1 MEGRAE
7 SAPRWGALLVEVCT
21 RALWPPVAVLVLH
34 AVLSLGFAA
43 YDRFPLLDAPMHVLG
58 GIAIAAMFERT
69 LAALRR
75 QGWVKAMELEIAATL
90 VVGLSCLAAFVWEC
104 AEFASDRYLGTR
116 AQVGIADTLVDMGLG
131 IAGAASFLAARVW
144 TARRLA

>member
-7 SAPRWGALLVEVCT
+7 SAPRWGALVAEVCT

-34 AVLSLGFAA
+34 AVLSLGFGA
-43 YDRFPLLDAPMHVLG
+43 YDSFPLLDAPMHVLG
-58 GIAIAAMFERT
+58 GIAIAAAFERT

-75 QGWVKAMELEIAATL
+75 QGWVGAVEAEIAAAL
-90 VVGLSCLAAFVWEC
+90 IVGLSCLAAFVWEC

-116 AQVGIADTLVDMGLG
+116 AQVDIADTLVDMGLG
-131 IAGAASFLAARVW
+131 ISGAASYLAARLW
-144 TARRLA
+144 LARRLA

>member
-7 SAPRWGALLVEVCT
+7 SATRWGALLAEVCA
-21 RALWPPVAVLVLH
+21 RALWPPVAVLALH
-34 AVLSLGFAA
+34 AVLSLGFGA
-43 YDRFPLLDAPMHVLG
+43 YERFPLLDAPMHVLG
-58 GIAIAAMFERT
+58 GVAIAAAFERT

-75 QGWVKAMELEIAATL
+75 QGWVEALELEIAAAL
-90 VVGLSCLAAFVWEC
+90 VVGLSSLAAFVWEC

-131 IAGAASFLAARVW
+131 IAGAACYLAARAW